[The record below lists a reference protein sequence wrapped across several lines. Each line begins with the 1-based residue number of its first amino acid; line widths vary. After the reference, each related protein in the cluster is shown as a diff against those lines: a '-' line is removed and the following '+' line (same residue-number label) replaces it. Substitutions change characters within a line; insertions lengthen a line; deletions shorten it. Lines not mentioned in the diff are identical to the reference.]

1 MAVDGITRADAEAA
15 FDEALSA
22 ELINA
27 LPRQSAAL
35 SNLTVIPMGTLT
47 TRIPVLSA
55 LPTAAFLNADQA
67 PKPLSEAAWQGKLL
81 TAEEIAVIVPISE
94 TVLED
99 GSIDV
104 MQRVTDLIVQ
114 EFGRVLDAAVF
125 FGTGAPSTF
134 PTGGLNAAA
143 GPAMRVE
150 ASGVPS
156 TDLNALFALIED
168 LGLDVSDVFATRAMK
183 AALRGQTGVGGV
195 PIYVPEAGMP
205 NVGSIWGVPT
215 AYPLGWD
222 KSVATAIA
230 VNDSVAVLGLR
241 SDVKTKVLTEATL
254 TGFGNLAERDSIAIR
269 ATMRV
274 AFTLAN
280 PVSIDNPTGI
290 LPIGVLTPAAP
301 VVTRTAK

>member
-35 SNLTVIPMGTLT
+35 SNLTVVPMGTLT

-55 LPTAAFLNADQA
+55 LPSAAFLNADQA
-67 PKPLSEAAWQGKLL
+67 PKPTSEVAWQGKML

-99 GSIDV
+99 ASIDV
-104 MQRVTDLIVQ
+104 MQRTTDLIVQ

-125 FGTGAPSTF
+125 FGTGAPGTF
-134 PTGGLNAAA
+134 PVGGIFGAATA
-143 GPAMRVE
+143 AQKIAE
-150 ASGVPS
+150 TGVPS

-168 LGLDVSDVFATRAMK
+168 LGLDVTDVFATRAMK
-183 AALRGQTGVGGV
+183 AALRGQTGIGGV
-195 PIYVPEAGMP
+195 PIYVPNEGQP

-222 KSVATAIA
+222 KTKATAIA

-280 PVSIDNPTGI
+280 PVSIDNPDGT
-290 LPIGVLTPAAP
+290 LPIGVLTPAAGMAARS
-301 VVTRTAK
+301 TK